1 MRRIGRP
8 GRQDAPGASSCS
20 LPFEPVLAYRLPDQR
35 RATLRTISSA
45 PCSTPARPVPAPFS
59 SGSKTGQITSQLHT
73 RQPGRCLSD
82 FGQIISPDSPSASG
96 TTAFGN
102 GGNHHAISL
111 AGRKGRS
118 K

>member
-8 GRQDAPGASSCS
+8 GRQDGPGASSCS

-59 SGSKTGQITSQLHT
+59 RKSWRPAASSYQARRGLCGSGSSTMSSGSWHRTV
-73 RQPGRCLSD
+73 PLSRSAVWP
-82 FGQIISPDSPSASG
+82 ISWLNIPRHWP
-96 TTAFGN
+96 
-102 GGNHHAISL
+102 
-111 AGRKGRS
+111 RY
-118 K
+118 